1 MVIANLFTH
10 VWSVEPKK
18 NQLIFHAQCGLDYFF
33 YLFLIIPTLMRT
45 IFLRLTSDAL
55 RVRSFY
61 GCVANYAKKKKKIC
75 LKASF
80 NGRVGS
86 VFDHEAE

>member
-1 MVIANLFTH
+1 MVITNLFTH
-10 VWSVEPKK
+10 IWLVEPKK
-18 NQLIFHAQCGLDYFF
+18 NQLIFHARCDLDCFF
-33 YLFLIIPTLMRT
+33 YLFLIIPTLMHT
-45 IFLRLTSDAL
+45 IFLRLTSNAL

-61 GCVANYAKKKKKIC
+61 GCIANYANFSFFFCSKT
-75 LKASF
+75 SF